1 MSASIINLIIQL
13 IAGAGGSSILANAV
27 NRFNLGP
34 LGNIVTGLLGGVGG
48 GNLLSALLH
57 GGGTAAAANTGTG
70 LDLGSVVTQLIGGG
84 VGGPI
89 VTIIV
94 ALIRNAMSSQR
105 SA

>member
-34 LGNIVTGLLGGVGG
+34 LGNIITGLLGGVGG
-48 GNLLSALLH
+48 GNILSSLLH
-57 GGGTAAAANTGTG
+57 GGAAANAASG
-70 LDLGSVVTQLIGGG
+70 LDLGSLVTQLIGGG

-89 VTIIV
+89 LTMIV
-94 ALIRNAMSSQR
+94 ALIRNAMSGQR
-105 SA
+105 PV